1 VIKYI
6 AFRIVQMAIIFVIF
20 LTILFGMLH
29 AQPGD
34 ITNQLVGDPRVP
46 PEARVVMADRL
57 GLNEP
62 FHRQYFNYV
71 TNFFRGNLG
80 VSFSHYPRNVTDIL
94 IERAPRTLFLFLTA
108 TLTSYGLG
116 YWAGKYL
123 AWKRGRLTEHAVNIT
138 GVTLY
143 TVFQPW
149 FYLMMIYLFAFILGI
164 FPTGGFIDHVVW
176 RNAPYRVNEVFHH
189 MLLTMFLTLVGIA
202 VVRVLARR
210 LDHPRTRRLVRWG
223 GTGVVLAALLAWWVT
238 HPMYVYAADIVWH
251 TVLPVFT
258 LTLVIFGGA
267 MLLMRSSMLETLRE
281 DYVFTARAKG
291 LPERVVRDR
300 HAARNA
306 LLPMVTSFLLALAF
320 VIGGG
325 IIAENIFS
333 WPGMGL
339 TLLQAAEVGD
349 IPLATGA
356 LAFIG
361 LLALIAH
368 LVVDIVYMYLDPRI
382 RH

>member
-6 AFRIVQMAIIFVIF
+6 AFRIVQMAIIFVVF

-29 AQPGD
+29 LQPGD
-34 ITNQLVGDPRVP
+34 ITNQLVGDPRIP
-46 PEARVVMADRL
+46 PEARGIMAERL

-62 FHRQYFNYV
+62 FHVQYVNYV

-80 VSFSHYPRNVTDIL
+80 FSFSHYPREVTDIL

-123 AWKRGRLTEHAVNIT
+123 AWKRGRATEHAVNIA
-138 GVTLY
+138 GVSLY

-164 FPTGGFIDHVVW
+164 FPTGGFIDHTVW
-176 RNAPYRVNEVFHH
+176 RGSPYRVNEVFHH
-189 MLLTMFLTLVGIA
+189 MLLTILLTLVAILA
-202 VVRVLARR
+202 VRLVARR
-210 LDHPRTRRLVRWG
+210 LDHPRNRRLVRWG
-223 GTGVVLAALLAWWVT
+223 GTGLVLAALLGWWVT
-238 HPMYVYAADIVWH
+238 HPMYEYAADIVYH

-291 LPERVVRDR
+291 LPDRVVRDK

>member
-34 ITNQLVGDPRVP
+34 ITDQLVGDPRIP
-46 PEARVVMADRL
+46 PEARLVMAERL
-57 GLNEP
+57 GLDRP
-62 FHRQYFNYV
+62 FHVQYVNYV

-80 VSFSHYPRNVTDIL
+80 VSFSHYPRDVSDII

-116 YWAGKYL
+116 YWVGKYL
-123 AWKRGRLTEHAVNIT
+123 AWKRGRATEHAVNIV

-164 FPTGGFIDHVVW
+164 FPTQGFIEPARW
-176 RNAPYRVNEVFHH
+176 RGAPYRVNEVFHH
-189 MLLTMFLTLVGIA
+189 MLVTLLLTVVALVA
-202 VVRVLARR
+202 VRLVVRRFG
-210 LDHPRTRRLVRWG
+210 HPRTRRLVRWG
-223 GTGVVLAALLAWWVT
+223 GTGAVLGAFGLWWVT
-238 HPMYVYAADIVWH
+238 HPMFEYARDIVSH
-251 TVLPVFT
+251 TILPVFT

-325 IIAENIFS
+325 IIAENIFA

-368 LVVDIVYMYLDPRI
+368 IVVDIVYMYLDPRI